1 MFFCTPND
9 LIVLHKVMLQEAWCI
24 SLPMSVKQQQDVL
37 RRNPLE
43 NRVIVLTSEQ
53 KSHHALRAKLRLL
66 LGVLIWLR
74 DEGFF
79 VKTKEKVEMQ
89 KQLKK
94 NIGQSKLSNHKLRLV
109 DIFQKRMNLA
119 DVAIK
124 QQPSKFNRSV
134 GSRKRLS
141 PGMISFAARTFAWK
155 KKLAEQIEVRIPSFI
170 QFCDRSVL
178 ACLFRDYEVCDN
190 WDRKSVV

>member
-1 MFFCTPND
+1 MTTIDKSWQLSEQD
-9 LIVLHKVMLQEAWCI
+9 LNPGQPHEK
-24 SLPMSVKQQQDVL
+24 L
-37 RRNPLE
+37 RWSPLE
-43 NRVIVLTSEQ
+43 NRATVLTSGE
-53 KSHHALRAKLRLL
+53 KSHHPLRAKLWLP
-66 LGVLIWLR
+66 LGFLIWLR
-74 DEGFF
+74 DEGFV
-79 VKTKEKVEMQ
+79 VKTKERVEIQ

-94 NIGQSKLSNHKLRLV
+94 NIGQSKLSNHKLRIV

-141 PGMISFAARTFAWK
+141 PGLISLAARTFAWK
-155 KKLAEQIEVRIPSFI
+155 KIGWTNRSKGMLLRIPSFI

-190 WDRKSVV
+190 WLF

>member
-9 LIVLHKVMLQEAWCI
+9 LIVLHKVMLHEAWCI
-24 SLPMSVKQQQDVL
+24 SLPLSVKQQQDVL

-43 NRVIVLTSEQ
+43 NRVIVLTSGQ
-53 KSHHALRAKLRLL
+53 KSHHALRAKLWLL
-66 LGVLIWLR
+66 LGVLIRASRRRLFR
-74 DEGFF
+74 QNKRKSGNAE
-79 VKTKEKVEMQ
+79 TTE
-89 KQLKK
+89 KK

-124 QQPSKFNRSV
+124 QQPSTFNRSV

-141 PGMISFAARTFAWK
+141 PGLISFAARTFAWK
-155 KKLAEQIEVRIPSFI
+155 K
-170 QFCDRSVL
+170 
-178 ACLFRDYEVCDN
+178 N
-190 WDRKSVV
+190 WLNESK